1 MSRKI
6 LVTAALP
13 YASGQIHLGNLLEM
27 VQTDIWVRYQ
37 RLSGSECA
45 FVCATDAHGTP
56 TMLKAREDGVSPEEL
71 AESCRVAH
79 LRDFEGFGIE
89 FDNYYTTHSPEN
101 RALVERIYTRLVERG
116 FIHTRTIQQAYD
128 EQAGMFLPDRYLRG
142 ECPSCGAEDQYGD
155 SCVACGATYSPS
167 ELVNP
172 RSILSGR
179 APVTRESEHKFFKL
193 GEFEAL
199 LKTWMQASNLDRGA
213 RNKLAE
219 WFKEGLK
226 DWDITRDEPYFGFEV
241 PGEKGKY
248 FYVWL
253 DAPVGYMAS
262 FRNLCGLG
270 EEGEQRF
277 ERHFGAESDTEL
289 YHFIGKDILYFHAL
303 FWPAVLL
310 GAGMRTPS
318 GVFVHGFLTVNGQKM
333 SKSRGTFITAAEYL
347 AAELDPEYLRYYY
360 AAKLGPGLD
369 DIDLQLEDFA
379 ARINSDLVGK
389 LVNIASRCA
398 SFIERSFDGNLGPR
412 LHDPALYEE
421 FAAER
426 DGIGELYESRSYGK
440 AMRSIMALADRAN
453 VWINEHKPW
462 ELAKDPARRDEMQA
476 VATQGINLFR
486 VLMTY
491 ITPVLPGMASKAAEF
506 LRSELLWQ
514 KVDQP
519 LLGAGIGKFKPLAG
533 RVAIKTLKA
542 LVEANRGPATTLAS
556 ERAEPIEIDEFLRT
570 DLRVARITKA
580 ERVPGAD
587 RLLRLTLDDG
597 GKGRTVFAGIAGAY
611 APAILVGRKVVL
623 VANLKPRKMRFGVS
637 EGMVLAAGE
646 GETRVFLLSP
656 DEGAEPGMRVR

>member
-1 MSRKI
+1 MTRRI

-37 RLSGSECA
+37 RLSGADCA

-56 TMLKAREDGVSPEEL
+56 TMLKAREEGVSPEEY
-71 AESCRVAH
+71 AESCRTAH
-79 LRDFEGFGIE
+79 VRDFESFGIR
-89 FDNYYTTHSPEN
+89 FDNFYTTHSPEN
-101 RALVERIYTRLVERG
+101 RELVERIYARLLERG
-116 FIHTRTIQQAYD
+116 YIHTRKIQQAYD
-128 EQAGMFLPDRYLRG
+128 EEAGMFLPDRYVRG
-142 ECPSCGAEDQYGD
+142 ECPSCGADDQYGD
-155 SCVACGATYSPS
+155 SCAACGATYAPS

-179 APVTRESEHKFFKL
+179 PPVTRESEHKFFTL
-193 GEFEAL
+193 GEFESQ

-262 FRNLCGLG
+262 FRNLCGAG
-270 EEGEQRF
+270 EDGEGRF
-277 ERHFGAESDTEL
+277 ERYFGADSDTEL

-310 GAGMRTPS
+310 GAGMRTPT
-318 GVFVHGFLTVNGQKM
+318 GVFVHGFLTVDGQKM
-333 SKSRGTFITAAEYL
+333 SKSRGTFITAADYL
-347 AAELDPEYLRYYY
+347 AAGLDPEYLRYYY

-398 SFIERSFDGNLGPR
+398 SFVQRGLGGELGPT

-426 DGIGELYESRSYGK
+426 ERIGELYESRSYGK

-453 VWINEHKPW
+453 VWINERKPW
-462 ELAKDPARRDEMQA
+462 ELARDDDRRDELHA
-476 VATQGINLFR
+476 VVTQGINLFR

-491 ITPVLPGMASKAAEF
+491 VAPVLPRMSASAEEF
-506 LRSELLWQ
+506 LGAKLVWRD
-514 KVDQP
+514 VDQP
-519 LLGAGIGKFKPLAG
+519 LLGAKIRKFKPLAS
-533 RVAIKTLKA
+533 RVAPKTLKS
-542 LVEANRGPATTLAS
+542 LVDVSREQAAGDA
-556 ERAEPIEIDEFLRT
+556 ERAEPVDIEEFLRT
-570 DLRVARITKA
+570 DLRVARITRA
-580 ERVPGAD
+580 ERVPGAE

-646 GETRVFLLSP
+646 GEKRVFLLSP

>member
-1 MSRKI
+1 MSRKM

-56 TMLKAREDGVSPEEL
+56 TMLKAREEGVSPEEL

-101 RALVERIYTRLVERG
+101 RALVERVYTRLVERG
-116 FIHTRTIQQAYD
+116 YIRTRTIQQAYD

-142 ECPSCGAEDQYGD
+142 ECPTCGAEDQYGD

-199 LKTWMQASNLDRGA
+199 LKTWMRASNLDRGA

-262 FRNLCGLG
+262 FRNLCGPG
-270 EEGEQRF
+270 GEGEQRF

-318 GVFVHGFLTVNGQKM
+318 GVFVHGFLTVDGQKM

-398 SFIERSFDGNLGPR
+398 SFIERGFDGNLGPR
-412 LHDPALYEE
+412 LHDPALYGE

-426 DGIGELYESRSYGK
+426 DRIGELYESRSYGK

-462 ELAKDPARRDEMQA
+462 ELAKDPARRDELQA
-476 VATQGINLFR
+476 VATQGVNLFR

-491 ITPVLPGMASKAAEF
+491 ITPVLPRMASKAAEF
-506 LRSELLWQ
+506 LRSELPWQ
-514 KVDQP
+514 EVDQP
-519 LLGAGIGKFKPLAG
+519 LLGAGIEKFKPLAA

-646 GETRVFLLSP
+646 GDTRVFLLSP

>member
-1 MSRKI
+1 MTRKM

-37 RLSGSECA
+37 RLSGADCA

-56 TMLKAREDGVSPEEL
+56 TMLKAREESVSPEEY
-71 AESCRVAH
+71 AETCRAAH
-79 LRDFEGFGIE
+79 VRDFESFGIR

-101 RALVERIYTRLVERG
+101 RKLVERIYSRLVERG
-116 FIHTRTIQQAYD
+116 FIRTRTIQQAYD
-128 EQAGMFLPDRYLRG
+128 EEAGMFLPDRYVRG
-142 ECPSCGAEDQYGD
+142 ECPACGAQDQYGD
-155 SCVACGATYSPS
+155 SCAACGATYAPS

-179 APVTRESEHKFFKL
+179 PPVTRESEHKFFKL
-193 GEFEAL
+193 GEFESL

-262 FRNLCGLG
+262 FRNLCGPGDEG
-270 EEGEQRF
+270 EERF
-277 ERHFGAESDTEL
+277 ERYFGADSDAEL
-289 YHFIGKDILYFHAL
+289 YHFIGKDILYFHTL

-318 GVFVHGFLTVNGQKM
+318 GVFVHGFLTVDGQKM
-333 SKSRGTFITAAEYL
+333 SKSKGTFITAADYL
-347 AAELDPEYLRYYY
+347 AAGLDPEYLRYYY

-398 SFIERSFDGNLGPR
+398 SFVQRGFDGELGPA
-412 LHDPALYEE
+412 LHEPALYEE

-426 DGIGELYESRSYGK
+426 ERIGEFYESRSYGK

-462 ELAKDPARRDEMQA
+462 ELARDAGRRDELHT
-476 VATQGINLFR
+476 VVTQGINLFR

-491 ITPVLPGMASKAAEF
+491 VTPVLPRMSAGAEDFLAAK
-506 LRSELLWQ
+506 LSWQ
-514 KVDQP
+514 DIDKP
-519 LLGAGIGKFKPLAG
+519 LLGARIEKFRPLAG
-533 RVAIKTLKA
+533 RVAPKTLKA
-542 LVEANRGPATTLAS
+542 LVDVDREQSSGGAESS
-556 ERAEPIEIDEFLRT
+556 EPVEIDEFLRT

-611 APAILVGRKVVL
+611 APAILVGRKVVV

-646 GETRVFLLSP
+646 GDKRVFLLSP

>member
-1 MSRKI
+1 MSRKM

-37 RLSGSECA
+37 RLSGAECA

-56 TMLKAREDGVSPEEL
+56 TMLKAREEGVSPEEL
-71 AESCRVAH
+71 AESCRIAH
-79 LRDFEGFGIE
+79 LRDFEGFGIR

-116 FIHTRTIQQAYD
+116 FIRTRTIQQAYD

-142 ECPSCGAEDQYGD
+142 ECPSCEAEDQYGD

-193 GEFEAL
+193 GEFESL

-262 FRNLCGLG
+262 FRNLCGPD
-270 EEGEQRF
+270 EEGERRF
-277 ERHFGAESDTEL
+277 ERYFGAESDTEL

-310 GAGMRTPS
+310 GAGLRTPS
-318 GVFVHGFLTVNGQKM
+318 GVFVHGFLTVDGQKM

-398 SFIERSFDGNLGPR
+398 SFIERGFDGNLGPR
-412 LHDPALYEE
+412 LQDPALYEE

-426 DGIGELYESRSYGK
+426 DRIGELYESRSYAK

-462 ELAKDPARRDEMQA
+462 ELAKDPARRDELQA
-476 VATQGINLFR
+476 VATQGVNLFR

-491 ITPVLPGMASKAAEF
+491 IAPVLPGMASKAAEF

-514 KVDQP
+514 AVHQP
-519 LLGAGIGKFKPLAG
+519 LVGAGIEKFTPLAG

-542 LVEANRGPATTLAS
+542 LVEANRGQTTS
-556 ERAEPIEIDEFLRT
+556 GGGERVEPIEIDEFLRT
-570 DLRVARITKA
+570 DLRVARIAKA

-646 GETRVFLLSP
+646 GDARVFLLSP
-656 DEGAEPGMRVR
+656 DEGADPGMRVR

>member
-1 MSRKI
+1 MTRKI

-13 YASGQIHLGNLLEM
+13 YASGRIHLGNLLEM

-37 RLSGSECA
+37 RLSGADCA

-56 TMLKAREDGVSPEEL
+56 TMLKAREEGVSPEAF
-71 AESCRVAH
+71 AESCREAH
-79 LRDFEGFGIE
+79 VRDFESFGIR

-101 RALVERIYTRLVERG
+101 QALVERIYARLVERG
-116 FIHTRTIQQAYD
+116 FIRTRTIQQAYD
-128 EQAGMFLPDRYLRG
+128 EEAGMFLPDRYVRG
-142 ECPSCGAEDQYGD
+142 ECPSCGAPDQYGD
-155 SCVACGATYSPS
+155 SCAACGATYAPS
-167 ELVNP
+167 ELINP

-179 APVTRESEHKFFKL
+179 PPVTRESEHKFFKL
-193 GEFEAL
+193 GEFESL
-199 LKTWMQASNLDRGA
+199 LKTWMQATNLDRGA

-219 WFKEGLK
+219 WFNEGLK

-262 FRNLCGLG
+262 FRNLCGAG
-270 EEGEQRF
+270 EEGEDRF
-277 ERHFGAESDTEL
+277 ERYFGADSDAEL

-318 GVFVHGFLTVNGQKM
+318 GVFVHGFLTVDGQKM
-333 SKSRGTFITAAEYL
+333 SKSKGTFITAADYL
-347 AAELDPEYLRYYY
+347 AAGLDPEYLRYYY

-398 SFIERSFDGNLGPR
+398 SFVQRNFGGELGPD
-412 LHDPALYEE
+412 LSDPALHEE

-426 DGIGELYESRSYGK
+426 ERIGEFYESRAYGK

-453 VWINEHKPW
+453 VWINERKPW
-462 ELAKDPARRDEMQA
+462 ELAKDAGRRDELHA
-476 VATQGINLFR
+476 VVTQGINLFR

-491 ITPVLPGMASKAAEF
+491 ITPVLPNMSAAAEQF
-506 LRSELLWQ
+506 LGVKLAWQ
-514 KVDQP
+514 DVEQP
-519 LLGAGIGKFKPLAG
+519 LLGAKIGKFKPLAS
-533 RVAIKTLKA
+533 RVAPKTLKA
-542 LVEANRGPATTLAS
+542 LVDIDRVEADGAAG
-556 ERAEPIEIDEFLRT
+556 RAEPVEIDEFLRT
-570 DLRVARITKA
+570 DLRVARITQA

-597 GKGRTVFAGIAGAY
+597 DKGRTVFAGIAGAY
-611 APAILVGRKVVL
+611 APSILVGRKVVL
-623 VANLKPRKMRFGVS
+623 VSNLKPRKMRFGVS

-646 GETRVFLLSP
+646 GDERVFLLSP

>member
-1 MSRKI
+1 M
-6 LVTAALP
+6 
-13 YASGQIHLGNLLEM
+13 
-27 VQTDIWVRYQ
+27 
-37 RLSGSECA
+37 
-45 FVCATDAHGTP
+45 
-56 TMLKAREDGVSPEEL
+56 
-71 AESCRVAH
+71 
-79 LRDFEGFGIE
+79 RDFEAFGIR
-89 FDNYYTTHSPEN
+89 FDNFYTTHSPEN
-101 RALVERIYTRLVERG
+101 RELVERIYARLVERG
-116 FIHTRTIQQAYD
+116 YIHARTIQQAYD
-128 EQAGMFLPDRYLRG
+128 EEAGMFLPDRYVRG

-155 SCVACGATYSPS
+155 SCTACGATYAPS

-179 APVTRESEHKFFKL
+179 PPVTRESEHKFFKL
-193 GEFEAL
+193 GEFESL

-241 PGEKGKY
+241 PGETGKY

-262 FRNLCGLG
+262 FRNLCGPG
-270 EEGEQRF
+270 EDGDSRF
-277 ERHFGAESDTEL
+277 ERYFGPDSDAEL

-310 GAGMRTPS
+310 GSGMRTPS
-318 GVFVHGFLTVNGQKM
+318 GVFVHGFLTVDGMKM
-333 SKSRGTFITAAEYL
+333 SKSKGTFITAADYL
-347 AAELDPEYLRYYY
+347 AAGLDPEYLRYYY
-360 AAKLGPGLD
+360 AEKQGSGLD

-398 SFIERSFDGNLGPR
+398 SFVQRGFGNRLGPR

-421 FAAER
+421 FVALREQ
-426 DGIGELYESRSYGK
+426 IGEYYESRSYGK
-440 AMRSIMALADRAN
+440 AMRAIMALADRAN
-453 VWINEHKPW
+453 VWINEQKPW
-462 ELAKDPARRDEMQA
+462 ELAKSPDRQDELQA
-476 VATQGINLFR
+476 IVTQGINLFR

-491 ITPVLPGMASKAAEF
+491 FAPVLPQISSKAEAF
-506 LRSELLWQ
+506 LRSELNWNE
-514 KVDQP
+514 VDEP
-519 LLGAGIGKFKPLAG
+519 LLGESIAEFKPLAG
-533 RVAIKTLKA
+533 RISLKTLKA
-542 LVEANRGPATTLAS
+542 LVETNRGQAAAEVEHS
-556 ERAEPIEIDEFLRT
+556 EPIDIDAFLRT
-570 DLRVARITKA
+570 DLRVAKIVKA
-580 ERVPGAD
+580 ERVAGAN

-611 APAILVGRKVVL
+611 APSILVGRKVVL

-646 GETRVFLLSP
+646 GESRVFLLSP

>member
-1 MSRKI
+1 MSRNI

-37 RLSGSECA
+37 RLSGAECT

-56 TMLKAREDGVSPEEL
+56 TMLKAREEGVSPEEL
-71 AESCRVAH
+71 AESCREAH

-116 FIHTRTIQQAYD
+116 FIRTRTIQQAYD

-142 ECPSCGAEDQYGD
+142 ECPTCGAEDQYGD

-199 LKTWMQASNLDRGA
+199 LKTWMRASNLDRGA

-262 FRNLCGLG
+262 FRNLCGPD

-318 GVFVHGFLTVNGQKM
+318 SVFVHGFLTVDGQKM

-379 ARINSDLVGK
+379 ARLNSDLVGK

-398 SFIERSFDGNLGPR
+398 SFIERGFDGKLGPR

-421 FAAER
+421 FAAQR
-426 DGIGELYESRSYGK
+426 DRIGELYESRAYGK

-462 ELAKDPARRDEMQA
+462 QLAKDPARRDELQA

-491 ITPVLPGMASKAAEF
+491 ITPVLPSMASKAAEF

-514 KVDQP
+514 EVDQP

-542 LVEANRGPATTLAS
+542 LVEANRGEPSTVAA

-646 GETRVFLLSP
+646 GDTRVFLLSP

>member
-1 MSRKI
+1 
-6 LVTAALP
+6 
-13 YASGQIHLGNLLEM
+13 
-27 VQTDIWVRYQ
+27 
-37 RLSGSECA
+37 
-45 FVCATDAHGTP
+45 
-56 TMLKAREDGVSPEEL
+56 
-71 AESCRVAH
+71 
-79 LRDFEGFGIE
+79 
-89 FDNYYTTHSPEN
+89 
-101 RALVERIYTRLVERG
+101 
-116 FIHTRTIQQAYD
+116 
-128 EQAGMFLPDRYLRG
+128 MFLPDRYLRG

-193 GEFEAL
+193 GEFESL

-262 FRNLCGLG
+262 FRNLCGPG

-421 FAAER
+421 FAAQR
-426 DGIGELYESRSYGK
+426 DRIGELYESRSYGK

-453 VWINEHKPW
+453 VWINERKPW
-462 ELAKDPARRDEMQA
+462 ELAKDPARRDELQA

-491 ITPVLPGMASKAAEF
+491 ITPVLPSMASKAAEF

-514 KVDQP
+514 EVDQP

-611 APAILVGRKVVL
+611 APSILVGRKVVL

-646 GETRVFLLSP
+646 GDTRVFLLSP

>member
-1 MSRKI
+1 MSRNI

-37 RLSGSECA
+37 RLSGAECT

-56 TMLKAREDGVSPEEL
+56 TMLKAREEGVSPEEL
-71 AESCRVAH
+71 AESCREAH

-116 FIHTRTIQQAYD
+116 FIRTRTIQQAYD

-193 GEFEAL
+193 GEFESL
-199 LKTWMQASNLDRGA
+199 LKTWMRASNLDRGA

-262 FRNLCGLG
+262 FRNLCGPD

-379 ARINSDLVGK
+379 ARLNSDLVGK

-421 FAAER
+421 FAAQR
-426 DGIGELYESRSYGK
+426 DRIGELYESRSYGK

-453 VWINEHKPW
+453 VWINERKPW
-462 ELAKDPARRDEMQA
+462 ELAKDPARRDELQA

-491 ITPVLPGMASKAAEF
+491 ITPVLPSMASKAAEF
-506 LRSELLWQ
+506 LRSGLLWQ
-514 KVDQP
+514 EVDQP
-519 LLGAGIGKFKPLAG
+519 LLGAGIEKFKPLAG
-533 RVAIKTLKA
+533 RVAVKTLKA
-542 LVEANRGPATTLAS
+542 LVEANRGEPSTVAA

-646 GETRVFLLSP
+646 GDTRVFLLSP

>member
-1 MSRKI
+1 MARKI

-37 RLSGSECA
+37 RLSGADCA

-56 TMLKAREDGVSPEEL
+56 TMLKAREEGTSPEKY
-71 AESCRVAH
+71 AESCRAAH
-79 LRDFEGFGIE
+79 VRDFESFGIR

-101 RALVERIYTRLVERG
+101 RELVERIYSRLVERG
-116 FIHTRTIQQAYD
+116 YIRTRTIQQAYD
-128 EQAGMFLPDRYLRG
+128 EEAGMFLPDRYVRG

-155 SCVACGATYSPS
+155 SCAACGATYAPS

-179 APVTRESEHKFFKL
+179 PPVTRESEHKFFKL
-193 GEFEAL
+193 GEFESL
-199 LKTWMQASNLDRGA
+199 LKTWMQAGNLDRGA

-262 FRNLCGLG
+262 FRNLCGAG
-270 EEGEQRF
+270 EDAEDRF
-277 ERHFGAESDTEL
+277 ERYFGPDSDAEL

-318 GVFVHGFLTVNGQKM
+318 GVFVHGFLTVDGLKM
-333 SKSRGTFITAAEYL
+333 SKSKGTFITASDYL
-347 AAELDPEYLRYYY
+347 AAGLDPEYLRYYY

-398 SFIERSFDGNLGPR
+398 SFVQRGFDNRLGPR

-421 FAAER
+421 FAAQRER
-426 DGIGELYESRSYGK
+426 IGEHYESRSYGK
-440 AMRSIMALADRAN
+440 AMRAIMALADRAN
-453 VWINEHKPW
+453 AWINERKPW
-462 ELAKDPARRDEMQA
+462 ELAKDPDRQDELQA
-476 VATQGINLFR
+476 IVTQGINLFR

-491 ITPVLPGMASKAAEF
+491 IAPVLPDISSKAGAF
-506 LRSELLWQ
+506 LRSDLKWND
-514 KVDQP
+514 VDEP
-519 LLGAGIGKFKPLAG
+519 LLGESIAVFKPLAG
-533 RVAIKTLKA
+533 RISLKTLKA
-542 LVEANRGPATTLAS
+542 LVETNRGQAAAEVEHS
-556 ERAEPIEIDEFLRT
+556 EPIDIEEFLRT
-570 DLRVARITKA
+570 DLRVAKIVKS
-580 ERVPGAD
+580 ERVAGAN

-611 APAILVGRKVVL
+611 APSILVGRKVVL

-646 GETRVFLLSP
+646 GESRVFLLSP

>member
-1 MSRKI
+1 MARKI

-37 RLSGSECA
+37 RLSGADCA

-56 TMLKAREDGVSPEEL
+56 TMLKAREEGTSPEEY
-71 AESCRVAH
+71 AESCRAAH
-79 LRDFEGFGIE
+79 VRDFESFGIR

-101 RALVERIYTRLVERG
+101 RELVERIYSRLVERG
-116 FIHTRTIQQAYD
+116 YIRTRTIQQAYD
-128 EQAGMFLPDRYLRG
+128 EEAGMFLPDRYVRG
-142 ECPSCGAEDQYGD
+142 ECPSCGAQDQYGD
-155 SCVACGATYSPS
+155 SCSACGATYAPS

-179 APVTRESEHKFFKL
+179 PPVTRESEHKFFKL
-193 GEFEAL
+193 GEFESL
-199 LKTWMQASNLDRGA
+199 LKTWMQAGNLDRGA

-262 FRNLCGLG
+262 FRNLCGAG
-270 EEGEQRF
+270 EDAEDRF
-277 ERHFGAESDTEL
+277 ERYFGPDSDAEL

-318 GVFVHGFLTVNGQKM
+318 GVFVHGFLTVDGLKM
-333 SKSRGTFITAAEYL
+333 SKSKGTFITASDYL
-347 AAELDPEYLRYYY
+347 AAGLDPEYLRYYY

-398 SFIERSFDGNLGPR
+398 SFVQRGFDNRLGPR
-412 LHDPALYEE
+412 LHDPALYEQFVAQRE
-421 FAAER
+421 Q
-426 DGIGELYESRSYGK
+426 IGEHYESRSYGK
-440 AMRSIMALADRAN
+440 AMRAIMALADRAN
-453 VWINEHKPW
+453 VWINERKPW
-462 ELAKDPARRDEMQA
+462 ELAKDPDRQDELQA
-476 VATQGINLFR
+476 IVTQGINLFR

-491 ITPVLPGMASKAAEF
+491 IAPVLPDISSKAAAF
-506 LRSELLWQ
+506 LRSDLNWND
-514 KVDQP
+514 VDEP
-519 LLGAGIGKFKPLAG
+519 LLDESIAVFKPLAG
-533 RVAIKTLKA
+533 RISLKTLKA
-542 LVEANRGPATTLAS
+542 LVETNRGQAAAEVEHS
-556 ERAEPIEIDEFLRT
+556 EPIDIDEFLRT
-570 DLRVARITKA
+570 DLRVAKIVKA
-580 ERVPGAD
+580 ERVAGAN

-611 APAILVGRKVVL
+611 APSILVGRKVVL

-646 GETRVFLLSP
+646 GESRVFLLSP

>member
-1 MSRKI
+1 MTRRI

-13 YASGQIHLGNLLEM
+13 YASGRIHLGNLLEM

-37 RLSGSECA
+37 RLSGADCVL
-45 FVCATDAHGTP
+45 VCATDAHGTP
-56 TMLKAREDGVSPEEL
+56 TMLKAREEGKSPEEY

-79 LRDFEGFGIE
+79 MRDFEAFGIR

-101 RALVERIYTRLVERG
+101 RELVERIYARLVERG
-116 FIHTRTIQQAYD
+116 HIRTRTIQQAYD
-128 EQAGMFLPDRYLRG
+128 EQAGMFLPDRYVRG
-142 ECPSCGAEDQYGD
+142 ECPRCGAQDQYGD
-155 SCVACGATYSPS
+155 SCSSCGATYAPS

-172 RSILSGR
+172 RSILSGL

-193 GEFEAL
+193 AEFEPL
-199 LKTWMQASNLDRGA
+199 LKTWMQASNLNRGA

-219 WFKEGLK
+219 WFGEGLR

-262 FRNLCGLG
+262 FRNLCGPG
-270 EEGEQRF
+270 TEGEARF
-277 ERHFGAESDTEL
+277 GQYFGPDSDAEL

-310 GAGMRTPS
+310 GAGLRTPS
-318 GVFVHGFLTVNGQKM
+318 GVFVHGFLTVDGQKM
-333 SKSRGTFITAAEYL
+333 SKSRGTFITAADYL
-347 AAELDPEYLRYYY
+347 AAGLEPDCLRYYY
-360 AAKLGPGLD
+360 AAKLGPGMD

-398 SFIERSFDGNLGPR
+398 SFIERGFDNRLGPR
-412 LHDPALYEE
+412 LHDPSLHEE
-421 FAAER
+421 FVAQRE
-426 DGIGELYESRSYGK
+426 ELGAHYESRSYARG
-440 AMRSIMALADRAN
+440 MRAIGALADRAN

-462 ELAKDPARRDEMQA
+462 ELVRQPERRDELQA

-491 ITPVLPGMASKAAEF
+491 LAPVLPNISSKAGDF
-506 LRSELLWQ
+506 LRCELSWRAID
-514 KVDQP
+514 KP
-519 LLGAGIGKFKPLAG
+519 LLGQSIGKFKPLAK
-533 RVAIKTLKA
+533 RISLKTLKA
-542 LVEANRGPATTLAS
+542 LVEANRGQAA
-556 ERAEPIEIDEFLRT
+556 AEAGSIEPLDLEDFLRT
-570 DLRVARITKA
+570 DLRVAKIVNA
-580 ERVPGAD
+580 ERVPGAN
-587 RLLRLTLDDG
+587 RLLRLALDDG

-611 APAILVGRKVVL
+611 APSILVGRKVVL

-646 GETRVFLLSP
+646 DDSRVFLLSP

>member
-56 TMLKAREDGVSPEEL
+56 TMLKAREEGVSPEEL

-142 ECPSCGAEDQYGD
+142 ECPTCGAEDQYGD

-167 ELVNP
+167 ELVNA

-193 GEFEAL
+193 SEFEAL

-262 FRNLCGLG
+262 FRNLCGPD

-318 GVFVHGFLTVNGQKM
+318 GVFVHGFLTVDGQKM

-347 AAELDPEYLRYYY
+347 AAELNPEYLRYYY

-421 FAAER
+421 FAAQR
-426 DGIGELYESRSYGK
+426 DRIGELYESRAYGK
-440 AMRSIMALADRAN
+440 AMRLIMALADRAN

-476 VATQGINLFR
+476 VATQGVNLFR

-506 LRSELLWQ
+506 LRSELVWQ
-514 KVDQP
+514 EVDQP
-519 LLGAGIGKFKPLAG
+519 LLGTGIEKFKPLAG

-542 LVEANRGPATTLAS
+542 LVEANRGPATTLAA
-556 ERAEPIEIDEFLRT
+556 ERAEPIEIEEFLRT

-623 VANLKPRKMRFGVS
+623 VANLQPRKMRFGVS

-646 GETRVFLLSP
+646 GDTRVFLLSP

>member
-1 MSRKI
+1 MTRKM

-37 RLSGSECA
+37 RLSGADCA

-56 TMLKAREDGVSPEEL
+56 TMLKAREESVSPEEY
-71 AESCRVAH
+71 AETCRAAH
-79 LRDFEGFGIE
+79 VRDFESFGIR

-101 RALVERIYTRLVERG
+101 RKLVERIYSRLVERG
-116 FIHTRTIQQAYD
+116 FIRTRTIQQAYD
-128 EQAGMFLPDRYLRG
+128 EEAGMFLPDRYVRG
-142 ECPSCGAEDQYGD
+142 ECPACGAQDQYGD
-155 SCVACGATYSPS
+155 SCAACGATYAPS

-179 APVTRESEHKFFKL
+179 PPVTRESEHKFFRL
-193 GEFEAL
+193 GEFETL

-262 FRNLCGLG
+262 FRNLCGPGDEG
-270 EEGEQRF
+270 EERF
-277 ERHFGAESDTEL
+277 ERYFGADSDAEL
-289 YHFIGKDILYFHAL
+289 YHFIGKDILYFHTL

-318 GVFVHGFLTVNGQKM
+318 GVFVHGFLTVDGQKM
-333 SKSRGTFITAAEYL
+333 SKSKGTFITAADYL
-347 AAELDPEYLRYYY
+347 AAGLDPEYLRYYY

-398 SFIERSFDGNLGPR
+398 SFVQRGFGGELGPS

-421 FAAER
+421 FVAER
-426 DGIGELYESRSYGK
+426 ERIGVFYESRSYGK

-462 ELAKDPARRDEMQA
+462 ELARDAGRRDELHA
-476 VATQGINLFR
+476 VVTQGINLFR

-491 ITPVLPGMASKAAEF
+491 VTPVLPRMSAGAEDFLAAK
-506 LRSELLWQ
+506 LAWQ
-514 KVDQP
+514 DIDKP
-519 LLGAGIGKFKPLAG
+519 LLGARIEKFRPLAG
-533 RVAIKTLKA
+533 RVAPKTLKA
-542 LVEANRGPATTLAS
+542 LVDVDREQSSGGAESS
-556 ERAEPIEIDEFLRT
+556 EPVEIDEFLRT

-646 GETRVFLLSP
+646 GEKRVFLLSP

>member
-13 YASGQIHLGNLLEM
+13 YASGRIHLGNLLEM

-37 RLSGSECA
+37 RLSGAECA

-56 TMLKAREDGVSPEEL
+56 TMLKAREEGVSPEEL
-71 AESCRVAH
+71 AESCRIAH
-79 LRDFEGFGIE
+79 LRDFEGFGIT

-116 FIHTRTIQQAYD
+116 FIRTRTIQQAYD

-262 FRNLCGLG
+262 FRNLCGPD
-270 EEGEQRF
+270 EEGERRF

-310 GAGMRTPS
+310 GAGLRTPS
-318 GVFVHGFLTVNGQKM
+318 GVFVHGFLTVDGQKM

-398 SFIERSFDGNLGPR
+398 SFIERGFDGNLAPR
-412 LHDPALYEE
+412 LQDPALYEE

-426 DGIGELYESRSYGK
+426 DRIGELYESRSYAK

-462 ELAKDPARRDEMQA
+462 ELARNPARRDELQA
-476 VATQGINLFR
+476 VATQGVNLFR

-491 ITPVLPGMASKAAEF
+491 IAPVLPGMASKAAEF

-514 KVDQP
+514 EVHQP
-519 LLGAGIGKFKPLAG
+519 LVGAGIEKFTPLAG

-542 LVEANRGPATTLAS
+542 LVEASRGQTTS
-556 ERAEPIEIDEFLRT
+556 GGERVEPIEIDEFLRT

-646 GETRVFLLSP
+646 GDARVFLLSP

>member
-1 MSRKI
+1 MTRKI

-13 YASGQIHLGNLLEM
+13 YASGRIHLGNLLEM

-37 RLSGSECA
+37 RLAGADCT

-56 TMLKAREDGVSPEEL
+56 TMLKAREEGMNPEDY
-71 AESCRVAH
+71 AESCRAAH
-79 LRDFEGFGIE
+79 ARDFESFGIR

-101 RALVERIYTRLVERG
+101 RALVERLYARLVEGSHIR
-116 FIHTRTIQQAYD
+116 TRTIQQAYD
-128 EQAGMFLPDRYLRG
+128 EQAGMFLPDRYVRG
-142 ECPSCGAEDQYGD
+142 ECPSCGAQDQYGD
-155 SCVACGATYSPS
+155 SCSACGATYAPS

-172 RSILSGR
+172 RSILSGLP
-179 APVTRESEHKFFKL
+179 PVARESEHKFFRL
-193 GEFEAL
+193 GEFESR
-199 LKTWMQASNLDRGA
+199 LKGWMRDSNLDRGA

-262 FRNLCGLG
+262 FRNLCGAG
-270 EEGEQRF
+270 EDAEQRF
-277 ERHFGAESDTEL
+277 ERYFGADSSAEL

-303 FWPAVLL
+303 FWPAVLM
-310 GAGMRTPS
+310 GAGVRTPS
-318 GVFVHGFLTVNGQKM
+318 GVFVHGFLTVDGQKM
-333 SKSRGTFITAAEYL
+333 SKSRGTFITASDYI
-347 AAELDPEYLRYYY
+347 AAGLDPEYLRYYY

-369 DIDLQLEDFA
+369 DIDLSFEDFS

-398 SFIERSFDGNLGPR
+398 SFISRGFGGVLGPR
-412 LHDPALYEE
+412 LHDPALHEA
-421 FAAER
+421 FAGAR
-426 DGIGELYESRSYGK
+426 DGIGELYESRSYAK
-440 AMRSIMALADRAN
+440 AMRAVMSLADRAN
-453 VWINEHKPW
+453 VWINEQKPW
-462 ELAKDPARRDEMQA
+462 ELAKEPNRADELQA
-476 VATQGINLFR
+476 VATQGLNLFK

-491 ITPVLPGMASKAAEF
+491 MTPVLPRIASDAAEF
-506 LRSELLWQ
+506 LRCELRWND
-514 KVDQP
+514 VSAP
-519 LLGAGIGKFKPLAG
+519 LLNKPISKFKPLAQ
-533 RVAIKTLKA
+533 RVQPKTLKA
-542 LVEANRGPATTLAS
+542 LAESSQDQGDAAS
-556 ERAEPIEIDEFLRT
+556 VQTAPIDIEEFLRT
-570 DLRVARITKA
+570 DLRVARIVKA

-597 GKGRTVFAGIAGAY
+597 SKGRTVFAGIAGAY
-611 APAILVGRKVVL
+611 APSILVGRKVVL

-646 GETRVFLLSP
+646 GESRVFLLSP

>member
-1 MSRKI
+1 MSRNI

-37 RLSGSECA
+37 RLSGAECA

-56 TMLKAREDGVSPEEL
+56 TMLKAREEGVSPEEL

-116 FIHTRTIQQAYD
+116 FIRTRTIQQAYD

-199 LKTWMQASNLDRGA
+199 LKTWMRASNLDRGA

-262 FRNLCGLG
+262 FRNLCGPD

-398 SFIERSFDGNLGPR
+398 SFIERGFDGKLGPR

-421 FAAER
+421 FAAQR
-426 DGIGELYESRSYGK
+426 DRIGELYESRAYGK
-440 AMRSIMALADRAN
+440 AMRSIMALADRSN
-453 VWINEHKPW
+453 VWINERKPW
-462 ELAKDPARRDEMQA
+462 ELAKDPARRDELQA

-491 ITPVLPGMASKAAEF
+491 ITPVLPSMASKAAEF

-514 KVDQP
+514 EVDQP

-611 APAILVGRKVVL
+611 APSILVGRKVVL

-646 GETRVFLLSP
+646 GDTRVFLLSP

>member
-1 MSRKI
+1 MSRNI

-37 RLSGSECA
+37 RLSGAECA

-56 TMLKAREDGVSPEEL
+56 TMLKAREEGVSPEEL

-116 FIHTRTIQQAYD
+116 FIRTRTIQQAYD

-199 LKTWMQASNLDRGA
+199 LKTWMRASNLDRGA

-262 FRNLCGLG
+262 FRNLCGPD

-398 SFIERSFDGNLGPR
+398 SFIERGFDGKLGPR

-421 FAAER
+421 FAAQR
-426 DGIGELYESRSYGK
+426 DRIGELYESRSYGK

-453 VWINEHKPW
+453 VWINERKPW
-462 ELAKDPARRDEMQA
+462 ELAKDPARRDELQA

-491 ITPVLPGMASKAAEF
+491 ITPVLPSMASKAAEF

-514 KVDQP
+514 EVDQP

-611 APAILVGRKVVL
+611 APSILVGRKVVL

-646 GETRVFLLSP
+646 GDTRVFLLSP

>member
-1 MSRKI
+1 MSRNI

-37 RLSGSECA
+37 RLSGAECT

-56 TMLKAREDGVSPEEL
+56 TMLKAREEGVSPEEL
-71 AESCRVAH
+71 AESCREAH

-116 FIHTRTIQQAYD
+116 FIRTRTIQQAYD

-142 ECPSCGAEDQYGD
+142 ECPTCGAEDQYGD

-199 LKTWMQASNLDRGA
+199 LKTWMRASNLDRGA

-262 FRNLCGLG
+262 FRNLCGPG

-379 ARINSDLVGK
+379 ARLNSDLVGK

-398 SFIERSFDGNLGPR
+398 SFIERGFDGKLGPR

-421 FAAER
+421 FAAQR
-426 DGIGELYESRSYGK
+426 DRIGELYESRAYGK

-462 ELAKDPARRDEMQA
+462 QLAKDPARRDELQA

-491 ITPVLPGMASKAAEF
+491 ITPVLPSMASKAAEF

-514 KVDQP
+514 EVDQP

-646 GETRVFLLSP
+646 GDTRVFLLSP

>member
-1 MSRKI
+1 MARKI

-37 RLSGSECA
+37 RLSGADCS

-56 TMLKAREDGVSPEEL
+56 TMLKAREEGVDPEEY
-71 AESCRVAH
+71 AESCRAAH
-79 LRDFEGFGIE
+79 VRDFESFGIR

-101 RALVERIYTRLVERG
+101 RELVERIYGRLVERG
-116 FIHTRTIQQAYD
+116 FIRTRTIQQAYD
-128 EQAGMFLPDRYLRG
+128 EEAGMFLPDRYVRG

-155 SCVACGATYSPS
+155 SCAACGATYAPS

-179 APVTRESEHKFFKL
+179 PPVTRESEHKFFKL
-193 GEFEAL
+193 GEFESL

-219 WFKEGLK
+219 WFREGLR

-262 FRNLCGLG
+262 FRNLCGAG
-270 EEGEQRF
+270 EDGESRF
-277 ERHFGAESDTEL
+277 ERYFGPDSDAEL

-310 GAGMRTPS
+310 GARMRTPS
-318 GVFVHGFLTVNGQKM
+318 GVFVHGFLTVDGQKM
-333 SKSRGTFITAAEYL
+333 SKSKGTFITAADYL
-347 AAELDPEYLRYYY
+347 AAGLNPEYLRYYY

-369 DIDLQLEDFA
+369 DLDLQLEDFA

-398 SFIERSFDGNLGPR
+398 SFVQRGFDNRLGPR
-412 LHDPALYEE
+412 LHDPALYEDFVAQRE
-421 FAAER
+421 Q
-426 DGIGELYESRSYGK
+426 IGEYYESRSYGK
-440 AMRSIMALADRAN
+440 AMRAIMALADRAN
-453 VWINEHKPW
+453 VWINERKPW
-462 ELAKDPARRDEMQA
+462 ELAKDPERQDELHA
-476 VATQGINLFR
+476 IVTQGINLFR

-491 ITPVLPGMASKAAEF
+491 ITPVLPQISSKAEAF
-506 LRSELLWQ
+506 LRSDLNWND
-514 KVDQP
+514 VDEP
-519 LLGAGIGKFKPLAG
+519 LLDESIAEFKPLAG
-533 RVAIKTLKA
+533 RISLKTLKA
-542 LVEANRGPATTLAS
+542 LVETNREQSAAEVEHS
-556 ERAEPIEIDEFLRT
+556 EPIDIDEFLRT
-570 DLRVARITKA
+570 DLRVAKIVKA
-580 ERVPGAD
+580 ERVAGAN

-646 GETRVFLLSP
+646 GESRVFLLSP

>member
-1 MSRKI
+1 MTRKM

-37 RLSGSECA
+37 RHSGADCA

-56 TMLKAREDGVSPEEL
+56 TMLKAREESVSPEEY
-71 AESCRVAH
+71 AETCRAAH
-79 LRDFEGFGIE
+79 VRDFESFGIR

-101 RALVERIYTRLVERG
+101 RELVERIYSRLVERG
-116 FIHTRTIQQAYD
+116 FIRTRTIQQAYD
-128 EQAGMFLPDRYLRG
+128 EEAGMFLPDRYVRG
-142 ECPSCGAEDQYGD
+142 ECPACGAQDQYGD
-155 SCVACGATYSPS
+155 SCAACGATYAPS

-179 APVTRESEHKFFKL
+179 PPVTRESEHKFFKL
-193 GEFEAL
+193 GEFESL
-199 LKTWMQASNLDRGA
+199 MKTWMQAGNLDRGA

-262 FRNLCGLG
+262 FRNLCGPGDEG
-270 EEGEQRF
+270 EERF
-277 ERHFGAESDTEL
+277 ERYFGADSDAEL
-289 YHFIGKDILYFHAL
+289 YHFIGKDILYFHTL

-318 GVFVHGFLTVNGQKM
+318 GVFVHGFLTVDGQKM
-333 SKSRGTFITAAEYL
+333 SKSKGTFITAADYL
-347 AAELDPEYLRYYY
+347 AAGLDPEYLRYYY

-398 SFIERSFDGNLGPR
+398 SFVQRGFGGELGPS
-412 LHDPALYEE
+412 LHDPALYAE

-426 DGIGELYESRSYGK
+426 ERIGEFYESRSYGK

-462 ELAKDPARRDEMQA
+462 ELARDAGRRDELHA
-476 VATQGINLFR
+476 VVTQGINLFR

-491 ITPVLPGMASKAAEF
+491 VTPVLPRMSAGAEDFLAAK
-506 LRSELLWQ
+506 LAWQ
-514 KVDQP
+514 DIDKP
-519 LLGAGIGKFKPLAG
+519 LLGARIEKFRPLAG
-533 RVAIKTLKA
+533 RVAPKTLKA
-542 LVEANRGPATTLAS
+542 LVDVDREQSSGGAESS
-556 ERAEPIEIDEFLRT
+556 EPVEIDEFLRT

-646 GETRVFLLSP
+646 GEKRVFLLSP

>member
-1 MSRKI
+1 MSRNI

-37 RLSGSECA
+37 RLSGAECT

-56 TMLKAREDGVSPEEL
+56 TMLKAREEGVSPEEL
-71 AESCRVAH
+71 AESCREAH

-116 FIHTRTIQQAYD
+116 FIRTRTIQQAYD

-142 ECPSCGAEDQYGD
+142 ECPTCGAEDQYGD

-199 LKTWMQASNLDRGA
+199 LKTWMRASNLDRGA

-262 FRNLCGLG
+262 FRNLCGPG

-421 FAAER
+421 FAAQR
-426 DGIGELYESRSYGK
+426 DRIGELYESRSYGK

-453 VWINEHKPW
+453 VWINERKPW
-462 ELAKDPARRDEMQA
+462 ELAKDPARRDELQA

-491 ITPVLPGMASKAAEF
+491 ITPVLPSMASKAAEF

-514 KVDQP
+514 EVDQP

-646 GETRVFLLSP
+646 GDTRVFLLSP

>member
-1 MSRKI
+1 MTRKI

-13 YASGQIHLGNLLEM
+13 YASGQIHLGNLLEQ

-37 RLSGSECA
+37 RLSGADCT

-56 TMLKAREDGVSPEEL
+56 TMLKAREEGTSPEEY
-71 AESCRVAH
+71 AESCRAAH
-79 LRDFEGFGIE
+79 VRDFESFGIR
-89 FDNYYTTHSPEN
+89 FDNFYTTHSPEN
-101 RALVERIYTRLVERG
+101 RELVERIYSRLVERG
-116 FIHTRTIQQAYD
+116 FIRTRTIQQAYD
-128 EQAGMFLPDRYLRG
+128 EEAGMFLPDRYVRG

-155 SCVACGATYSPS
+155 SCSACGATYAPS

-179 APVTRESEHKFFKL
+179 PPVTRESEHKFFKL
-193 GEFEAL
+193 GEFESL

-262 FRNLCGLG
+262 FRNLCGSG
-270 EEGEQRF
+270 EDGESRF
-277 ERHFGAESDTEL
+277 ERYFGPDSDAEL

-318 GVFVHGFLTVNGQKM
+318 GVCVHGFLTVDGQKM
-333 SKSRGTFITAAEYL
+333 SKSRGTFITAADYL
-347 AAELDPEYLRYYY
+347 AAGLDPEYLRYYF

-398 SFIERSFDGNLGPR
+398 SFVQRGFDNRLGPR

-421 FAAER
+421 FVAQREQ
-426 DGIGELYESRSYGK
+426 IGEHYESRSYGK
-440 AMRSIMALADRAN
+440 AMRAIMALADRAN
-453 VWINEHKPW
+453 VWINEQKPW
-462 ELAKDPARRDEMQA
+462 ELAKDPDRQDELQA
-476 VATQGINLFR
+476 VVTQGINLFR

-491 ITPVLPGMASKAAEF
+491 IAPVLPDISSKAEAF
-506 LRSELLWQ
+506 LRSGLNWKE
-514 KVDQP
+514 VDEP
-519 LLGAGIGKFKPLAG
+519 LLDESIAKFKPLAG
-533 RVAIKTLKA
+533 RISLKTLKA
-542 LVEANRGPATTLAS
+542 LVETNRGQAAAEVKHS
-556 ERAEPIEIDEFLRT
+556 EPIDIDEFLRT
-570 DLRVARITKA
+570 ELRVAKIVKA
-580 ERVPGAD
+580 ERVAGAN
-587 RLLRLTLDDG
+587 RLLRLTLEDG

-611 APAILVGRKVVL
+611 APSILVGRKVVL

-646 GETRVFLLSP
+646 GESRVFLLSP

>member
-37 RLSGSECA
+37 RLSGYECA

-56 TMLKAREDGVSPEEL
+56 TMLKAREEGVSPEEL

-79 LRDFEGFGIE
+79 LCDFEGFGIE

-101 RALVERIYTRLVERG
+101 RALVERIYKRLVERG
-116 FIHTRTIQQAYD
+116 FIRTRTIQQAYD

-262 FRNLCGLG
+262 FRNLCGPG
-270 EEGEQRF
+270 EEGERRF

-318 GVFVHGFLTVNGQKM
+318 GVFVHGFLTVDGQKM

-421 FAAER
+421 FAAKR
-426 DGIGELYESRSYGK
+426 DRIGELYESRAYGK
-440 AMRSIMALADRAN
+440 AMRLIMALADRAN

-462 ELAKDPARRDEMQA
+462 ELAKDPARRDELQA
-476 VATQGINLFR
+476 VATQGVNLFR
-486 VLMTY
+486 VLMTF
-491 ITPVLPGMASKAAEF
+491 ITPVLPRMASKAAEF
-506 LRSELLWQ
+506 LRSELPWQ
-514 KVDQP
+514 NVDQP
-519 LLGAGIGKFKPLAG
+519 LLGTGIGKFKPLAG

-542 LVEANRGPATTLAS
+542 LVEANRGEPATIAA
-556 ERAEPIEIDEFLRT
+556 ERAEPIEIEEFLRT

-623 VANLKPRKMRFGVS
+623 VANLKPRKMRFGMS
-637 EGMVLAAGE
+637 EGMVLAAVE

>member
-1 MSRKI
+1 MTRKM

-37 RLSGSECA
+37 RHSGADCA

-56 TMLKAREDGVSPEEL
+56 TMLKAREESVSPEEY
-71 AESCRVAH
+71 AETCRAAH
-79 LRDFEGFGIE
+79 VRDFESFGIR

-101 RALVERIYTRLVERG
+101 RKLVERIYSRLVERG
-116 FIHTRTIQQAYD
+116 FIRTRTIQQAYD
-128 EQAGMFLPDRYLRG
+128 EEAGMFLPDRYVRG
-142 ECPSCGAEDQYGD
+142 ECPACGAQDQYGD
-155 SCVACGATYSPS
+155 SCAACGATYAPS

-179 APVTRESEHKFFKL
+179 PPVTRESEHKFFRL
-193 GEFEAL
+193 GEFESL

-262 FRNLCGLG
+262 FRNLCGAGDEG
-270 EEGEQRF
+270 EERF
-277 ERHFGAESDTEL
+277 ERYFGADSDAEL
-289 YHFIGKDILYFHAL
+289 YHFIGKDILYFHTL

-318 GVFVHGFLTVNGQKM
+318 GVFVHGFLTVDGQKM
-333 SKSRGTFITAAEYL
+333 SKSKGTFITAADYL
-347 AAELDPEYLRYYY
+347 AAGLDPEYLRYYY

-398 SFIERSFDGNLGPR
+398 SFVQRGFGGELGPS

-421 FAAER
+421 FVAER
-426 DGIGELYESRSYGK
+426 ERIGEFYESRSYGK

-462 ELAKDPARRDEMQA
+462 ELARDAGRRDELHA
-476 VATQGINLFR
+476 VVTQGINLFR

-491 ITPVLPGMASKAAEF
+491 VTPVLPRMSAGAEDFLAAK
-506 LRSELLWQ
+506 LAWQ
-514 KVDQP
+514 DIDKP
-519 LLGAGIGKFKPLAG
+519 LLGARIEKFRPLAG
-533 RVAIKTLKA
+533 RVAPKTLKA
-542 LVEANRGPATTLAS
+542 LVDVDREQSSGGAESS
-556 ERAEPIEIDEFLRT
+556 EPVEIDEFLRT

-646 GETRVFLLSP
+646 GEKRVFLLSP

>member
-1 MSRKI
+1 MTRKI

-13 YASGQIHLGNLLEM
+13 YASGQIHLGNLLEQ

-37 RLSGSECA
+37 RLSGADCT

-56 TMLKAREDGVSPEEL
+56 TMLKAREEGTSPEEY
-71 AESCRVAH
+71 AESCRAAH
-79 LRDFEGFGIE
+79 VRDFESFGIR
-89 FDNYYTTHSPEN
+89 FDNFYTTHSPEN
-101 RALVERIYTRLVERG
+101 RELVERIYSRLVERG
-116 FIHTRTIQQAYD
+116 FIRTRTIQQAYD
-128 EQAGMFLPDRYLRG
+128 EEAGMFLPDRYVRG

-155 SCVACGATYSPS
+155 SCSACGATYAPS

-179 APVTRESEHKFFKL
+179 PPVTRESEHKFFKL
-193 GEFEAL
+193 GEFESL

-262 FRNLCGLG
+262 FRNLCGSG
-270 EEGEQRF
+270 EDGESRF
-277 ERHFGAESDTEL
+277 ERYFGPDSDAEL

-318 GVFVHGFLTVNGQKM
+318 GVCVHGFLTVDGQKM
-333 SKSRGTFITAAEYL
+333 SKSRGTFITAADYL
-347 AAELDPEYLRYYY
+347 AAGLDPEYLRYYF

-398 SFIERSFDGNLGPR
+398 SFVQRGFDNRLGPR

-421 FAAER
+421 FVAQREQ
-426 DGIGELYESRSYGK
+426 IGEHYESRSYGK
-440 AMRSIMALADRAN
+440 AMRAIMALADRAN
-453 VWINEHKPW
+453 VWINEQKPW
-462 ELAKDPARRDEMQA
+462 ELAKDPDRQDELQA
-476 VATQGINLFR
+476 VVTQGINLFR

-491 ITPVLPGMASKAAEF
+491 IAPVLPEISSKTEAF
-506 LRSELLWQ
+506 LRSDLNWNE
-514 KVDQP
+514 VDEP
-519 LLGAGIGKFKPLAG
+519 LLDESIAEFKPLAG
-533 RVAIKTLKA
+533 RISLKTLKA
-542 LVEANRGPATTLAS
+542 LVETNRGQAAAEVKHS
-556 ERAEPIEIDEFLRT
+556 EPIDIDEFLRT
-570 DLRVARITKA
+570 ELRVAKIVKA
-580 ERVPGAD
+580 ERVAGAN
-587 RLLRLTLDDG
+587 RLLRLTLEDG

-611 APAILVGRKVVL
+611 APSILVGRKVVL

-646 GETRVFLLSP
+646 GESRVFLLSP

>member
-1 MSRKI
+1 MARKI

-37 RLSGSECA
+37 RLSGADCA

-56 TMLKAREDGVSPEEL
+56 TMLKAREEGVDPEEY
-71 AESCRVAH
+71 AESCRAAH
-79 LRDFEGFGIE
+79 MRDFESFGIH

-101 RALVERIYTRLVERG
+101 RELVERIYSRLVERG
-116 FIHTRTIQQAYD
+116 FIRTRTIQQAYD
-128 EQAGMFLPDRYLRG
+128 EEAGMFLPDRYVRG

-155 SCVACGATYSPS
+155 SCSACGATYAPS

-172 RSILSGR
+172 SSILSGR
-179 APVTRESEHKFFKL
+179 PPVTRESEHKFFKL
-193 GEFEAL
+193 GEFESL

-262 FRNLCGLG
+262 FRNLCGTG
-270 EEGEQRF
+270 EEAEDRF
-277 ERHFGAESDTEL
+277 ERYFGPDSDAEL

-318 GVFVHGFLTVNGQKM
+318 GVFVHGFLTVDGQKM
-333 SKSRGTFITAAEYL
+333 SKSRGTFITAADYL
-347 AAELDPEYLRYYY
+347 AAGLDPEYLRYYY

-398 SFIERSFDGNLGPR
+398 SFVQRGFGNRLGPR

-421 FAAER
+421 FVAQREQ
-426 DGIGELYESRSYGK
+426 IGEHYESRSYGK
-440 AMRSIMALADRAN
+440 AMRAIMALADRAN
-453 VWINEHKPW
+453 VWINEQKPW
-462 ELAKDPARRDEMQA
+462 ELAKDSDRQDELQA
-476 VATQGINLFR
+476 VVTQGINLFR

-491 ITPVLPGMASKAAEF
+491 IAPVLPQISSKAEAF
-506 LRSELLWQ
+506 LRSDPNWNA
-514 KVDQP
+514 VDEP
-519 LLGAGIGKFKPLAG
+519 LLGESIAEFKPLAG
-533 RVAIKTLKA
+533 RISLKTLKA
-542 LVEANRGPATTLAS
+542 LVENNRGQAAAAIEHS
-556 ERAEPIEIDEFLRT
+556 EPIGIDEFLRA
-570 DLRVARITKA
+570 DLRVAKIVKA
-580 ERVPGAD
+580 ERVAGAS

-611 APAILVGRKVVL
+611 APSILVGRKVVL

-646 GETRVFLLSP
+646 GDSGVFLLSP

>member
-1 MSRKI
+1 MTRKI

-13 YASGQIHLGNLLEM
+13 YASGQIHLGNLLEQ

-37 RLSGSECA
+37 RLSGADCT

-56 TMLKAREDGVSPEEL
+56 TMLKAREEGTSPEEY
-71 AESCRVAH
+71 AESCRAAH
-79 LRDFEGFGIE
+79 VRDFESFGIR
-89 FDNYYTTHSPEN
+89 FDNFYTTHSPEN
-101 RALVERIYTRLVERG
+101 RELVERIYSRLVERG
-116 FIHTRTIQQAYD
+116 FIRTRTIQQAYD
-128 EQAGMFLPDRYLRG
+128 EEAGMFLPDRYVRG

-155 SCVACGATYSPS
+155 SCSACGATYAPS

-179 APVTRESEHKFFKL
+179 PPVTRESEHKFFKL
-193 GEFEAL
+193 GEFESL

-262 FRNLCGLG
+262 FRNLCGSG
-270 EEGEQRF
+270 EDGESRF
-277 ERHFGAESDTEL
+277 ERYFGPDSDAEL

-318 GVFVHGFLTVNGQKM
+318 GVCVHGFLTVDGQKM
-333 SKSRGTFITAAEYL
+333 SKSRGTFITAADYL
-347 AAELDPEYLRYYY
+347 AAGLDPEYLRYYF

-398 SFIERSFDGNLGPR
+398 SFVQRGFDNRLGPR

-421 FAAER
+421 FVAQREQ
-426 DGIGELYESRSYGK
+426 IGEHYESRSYGK
-440 AMRSIMALADRAN
+440 AMRAIMALADRAN
-453 VWINEHKPW
+453 VWINEQKPW
-462 ELAKDPARRDEMQA
+462 ELAKDPDRQDELQA
-476 VATQGINLFR
+476 VVTQGINLFR

-491 ITPVLPGMASKAAEF
+491 IAPVLPDISSKAEAF
-506 LRSELLWQ
+506 LRSGLNWKE
-514 KVDQP
+514 VDEP
-519 LLGAGIGKFKPLAG
+519 LLDESIAKFKPLAG
-533 RVAIKTLKA
+533 RISLKTLKA
-542 LVEANRGPATTLAS
+542 LVETNRGQAAAEVKHS
-556 ERAEPIEIDEFLRT
+556 EPIDIDEFLRAE
-570 DLRVARITKA
+570 LRVAKIVKA
-580 ERVPGAD
+580 ERVAGAN
-587 RLLRLTLDDG
+587 RLLRLTLEDG

-611 APAILVGRKVVL
+611 APSILVGRKVVL

-646 GETRVFLLSP
+646 GESRVFLLSP

>member
-1 MSRKI
+1 MARKI

-37 RLSGSECA
+37 RLSGADCA

-56 TMLKAREDGVSPEEL
+56 TMLKAREEGTRPEQY

-79 LRDFEGFGIE
+79 VRDFESFGIC

-101 RALVERIYTRLVERG
+101 RELVERIYSRLVERG
-116 FIHTRTIQQAYD
+116 FIRTRTIQQAYD
-128 EQAGMFLPDRYLRG
+128 EEAGMFLPDRYVRG

-155 SCVACGATYSPS
+155 SCAVCGATYAPS

-179 APVTRESEHKFFKL
+179 PPVTRESEHKFFKL
-193 GEFEAL
+193 GEFESL
-199 LKTWMQASNLDRGA
+199 LKTWMQASNLDQGA

-262 FRNLCGLG
+262 FRNLCGSGERG
-270 EEGEQRF
+270 EERF
-277 ERHFGAESDTEL
+277 ERYFGPDSDAEL
-289 YHFIGKDILYFHAL
+289 YHFIGKDILYFHTL

-318 GVFVHGFLTVNGQKM
+318 GVFVHGFLTVDGLKM
-333 SKSRGTFITAAEYL
+333 SKSKGTFITAADYL
-347 AAELDPEYLRYYY
+347 AAGLAPEYLRYYY

-398 SFIERSFDGNLGPR
+398 SFVQRGFDNRLGPR

-421 FAAER
+421 FVAQRER
-426 DGIGELYESRSYGK
+426 IGEHYESRSYGK
-440 AMRSIMALADRAN
+440 AMRAIMALADRAN
-453 VWINEHKPW
+453 VWINEHTPW
-462 ELAKDPARRDEMQA
+462 ELAKDPDRRDELQA
-476 VATQGINLFR
+476 VVTQGINLFR

-491 ITPVLPGMASKAAEF
+491 IAPVLPDISSKAEAF
-506 LRSELLWQ
+506 LRSGLNWNG
-514 KVDQP
+514 VDEP
-519 LLGAGIGKFKPLAG
+519 LLGESIAEFKPLAG
-533 RVAIKTLKA
+533 RISLKTLRA
-542 LVEANRGPATTLAS
+542 LVETNQGQAAAEVEHS
-556 ERAEPIEIDEFLRT
+556 EPIDIDEFLRT
-570 DLRVARITKA
+570 DLRVAKIVKA
-580 ERVPGAD
+580 ERVAGAN

-611 APAILVGRKVVL
+611 APSILVGRKVVL
-623 VANLKPRKMRFGVS
+623 VANLKPRKMRFGIS

-646 GETRVFLLSP
+646 GDSRVFLLSP

>member
-1 MSRKI
+1 MSRNI

-37 RLSGSECA
+37 RLSGAECA

-56 TMLKAREDGVSPEEL
+56 TMLKAREEGVSPEEL
-71 AESCRVAH
+71 AESCREAH

-116 FIHTRTIQQAYD
+116 FIRTRTIQQAYD

-142 ECPSCGAEDQYGD
+142 ECPTCGAEDQYGD

-193 GEFEAL
+193 GEFESL

-262 FRNLCGLG
+262 FRNLCGPD
-270 EEGEQRF
+270 EAGEQRF

-318 GVFVHGFLTVNGQKM
+318 GVFVHGFLTVDGLKM

-379 ARINSDLVGK
+379 ARLNSDLVGK

-398 SFIERSFDGNLGPR
+398 SFIERGFDGKLGPR

-421 FAAER
+421 FAAQR
-426 DGIGELYESRSYGK
+426 DQIGELYESRAYGK

-462 ELAKDPARRDEMQA
+462 QLAKDPARRDELQA
-476 VATQGINLFR
+476 VATQGVNLFR

-491 ITPVLPGMASKAAEF
+491 ITPVLPRMASKAAEF
-506 LRSELLWQ
+506 LRSGLLWQ
-514 KVDQP
+514 EVDQP

-542 LVEANRGPATTLAS
+542 LVEANRGEPSTVAA

-646 GETRVFLLSP
+646 GDTRVFLLSP

>member
-56 TMLKAREDGVSPEEL
+56 TMLKAREEGVSPEEL

-101 RALVERIYTRLVERG
+101 RALVERIYKRLVERG
-116 FIHTRTIQQAYD
+116 FIRTRTIQQAYD

-262 FRNLCGLG
+262 FRNLCGPG

-318 GVFVHGFLTVNGQKM
+318 GVFVHGFLTVDGQKM

-421 FAAER
+421 FAAKR
-426 DGIGELYESRSYGK
+426 DRIGELYESRAYGK
-440 AMRSIMALADRAN
+440 AMRLIMALADRAN

-462 ELAKDPARRDEMQA
+462 ELAKDPARRDELQA
-476 VATQGINLFR
+476 VATQGVNLFR
-486 VLMTY
+486 VLMTF
-491 ITPVLPGMASKAAEF
+491 ITPVLPRMASKAAEF
-506 LRSELLWQ
+506 LRSELPWQ
-514 KVDQP
+514 NVDQP
-519 LLGAGIGKFKPLAG
+519 LLGTGIGKFKPLAG

-542 LVEANRGPATTLAS
+542 LVEANRGEPATIAA
-556 ERAEPIEIDEFLRT
+556 ERAEPIEIEEFLRT

-623 VANLKPRKMRFGVS
+623 VANLKPRKMRFGMS

>member
-1 MSRKI
+1 MTRKM

-37 RLSGSECA
+37 RHSGADCA

-56 TMLKAREDGVSPEEL
+56 TMLKAREESVSPEEY
-71 AESCRVAH
+71 AETCRAAH
-79 LRDFEGFGIE
+79 VRDFESFGIR

-101 RALVERIYTRLVERG
+101 RELVERIYSRLVERG
-116 FIHTRTIQQAYD
+116 FIRTRTIQQAYD
-128 EQAGMFLPDRYLRG
+128 EEAGMFLPDRYVRG
-142 ECPSCGAEDQYGD
+142 ECPACGAQDQYGD
-155 SCVACGATYSPS
+155 SCAACGATYAPS

-179 APVTRESEHKFFKL
+179 PPVTRESEHKFFRL
-193 GEFEAL
+193 GEFESL

-262 FRNLCGLG
+262 FRNLCGPGDEG
-270 EEGEQRF
+270 EERF
-277 ERHFGAESDTEL
+277 ERYFGADSDAEL
-289 YHFIGKDILYFHAL
+289 YHFIGKDILYFHTL

-318 GVFVHGFLTVNGQKM
+318 GVFVHGFLTVDGQKM
-333 SKSRGTFITAAEYL
+333 SKSKGTFITAADYL
-347 AAELDPEYLRYYY
+347 AAGLDPEYLRYYY

-398 SFIERSFDGNLGPR
+398 SFVQRGFGGELGPS

-421 FAAER
+421 FVAER
-426 DGIGELYESRSYGK
+426 ERIGEFYESRSYGK

-462 ELAKDPARRDEMQA
+462 ELARDAGRRDELHA
-476 VATQGINLFR
+476 VVTQGINLFR

-491 ITPVLPGMASKAAEF
+491 VTPVLPRMSAGAEDFLAAK
-506 LRSELLWQ
+506 LAWQ
-514 KVDQP
+514 DIDKP
-519 LLGAGIGKFKPLAG
+519 LLGARIEKFRPLAG
-533 RVAIKTLKA
+533 RVAPKTLKA
-542 LVEANRGPATTLAS
+542 LVDVDREQSSGGAESS
-556 ERAEPIEIDEFLRT
+556 EPVEIDEFLRT

-646 GETRVFLLSP
+646 GDKRVFLLSP

>member
-1 MSRKI
+1 MARKI

-37 RLSGSECA
+37 RHSGADCT

-56 TMLKAREDGVSPEEL
+56 TMLKAREEEVSPEEY
-71 AESCRVAH
+71 AESCRAAH
-79 LRDFEGFGIE
+79 VRDFEAFGIR
-89 FDNYYTTHSPEN
+89 FDNFYTTHSPEN
-101 RALVERIYTRLVERG
+101 RELVERIYARLVERG
-116 FIHTRTIQQAYD
+116 YIHTRTIQQAFD
-128 EQAGMFLPDRYLRG
+128 EEAGMFLPDRYVRG
-142 ECPSCGAEDQYGD
+142 GCPSCGAEDQYGD
-155 SCVACGATYSPS
+155 SCTACGATYAPS

-179 APVTRESEHKFFKL
+179 PPVTRESEHKFFKL
-193 GEFEAL
+193 GEFESL

-241 PGEKGKY
+241 PGETGKY

-262 FRNLCGLG
+262 FRNLCGPG
-270 EEGEQRF
+270 EDGDSRF
-277 ERHFGAESDTEL
+277 ERYFGPDSDAEL

-310 GAGMRTPS
+310 GSGMRTPS
-318 GVFVHGFLTVNGQKM
+318 GVFVHGFLTVDGLKM
-333 SKSRGTFITAAEYL
+333 SKSRGTFITAADYL
-347 AAELDPEYLRYYY
+347 AAGLDPEYLRYYY
-360 AAKLGPGLD
+360 AAKLGSGLD

-398 SFIERSFDGNLGPR
+398 SFVQRGFDNRLGPR

-421 FAAER
+421 FVAQRER
-426 DGIGELYESRSYGK
+426 IGKHYESRNYGK
-440 AMRSIMALADRAN
+440 AMRAIMALADRAN
-453 VWINEHKPW
+453 VWINERKPW
-462 ELAKDPARRDEMQA
+462 ELARDPDRQDELQA
-476 VATQGINLFR
+476 IVTQGINLFR

-491 ITPVLPGMASKAAEF
+491 IAPVLPQISSKAEAF
-506 LRSELLWQ
+506 LRSGLNWNE
-514 KVDQP
+514 VDEP
-519 LLGAGIGKFKPLAG
+519 LLGESIAEFKPLAG
-533 RVAIKTLKA
+533 RISLKTLKA
-542 LVEANRGPATTLAS
+542 LVETNRGQAAAEAEHS
-556 ERAEPIEIDEFLRT
+556 EPIDIDEFLRT
-570 DLRVARITKA
+570 DLRVAKIVKA
-580 ERVPGAD
+580 ERVAGAD

-597 GKGRTVFAGIAGAY
+597 GRGRTVFAGIAGAY
-611 APAILVGRKVVL
+611 APSILVGRKVVL

-646 GETRVFLLSP
+646 GESRVFLLSP